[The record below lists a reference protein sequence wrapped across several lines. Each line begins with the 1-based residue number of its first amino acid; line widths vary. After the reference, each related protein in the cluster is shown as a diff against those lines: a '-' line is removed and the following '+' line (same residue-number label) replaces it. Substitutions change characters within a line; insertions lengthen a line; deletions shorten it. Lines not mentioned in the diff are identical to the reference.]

1 MCNNIVILWLFII
14 LKVLI
19 LLVIPI
25 IIIIKNKKKY
35 INILIFIEI
44 LLLFILMICNFF
56 TINKCIYNSSLEGIK
71 RTKNE
76 NQIILYN
83 KVHPTELNGNVSSGI
98 NPEKNYKTATGKN
111 LYYFNQNKEYMKTA
125 YYTCNNERIYM
136 NSFGSSITSVSI
148 AISTLYDNSINPV
161 QMLNF
166 YKEDNLDLCNM
177 KFDINS
183 IFNSVTKRYGGITLT
198 NINSNQIKDEIK
210 NGGIVIAE
218 VSAKEGSK
226 LTCDHDYIVIYNI
239 SLNGNLMYASPA
251 STSTPYVCSFS
262 SRAYGSTIDYSNNN
276 ISLEELTN
284 EAVNYYLIKKV

>member
-198 NINSNQIKDEIK
+198 NINTNQIKDEIK